1 MKFFSKKTKD
11 KVKPKG
17 GSEGLR
23 PGEPRDL
30 SLVLDLMG
38 VGFLVLDK
46 KDRISEVN
54 QSCMKFLEIS
64 ATAIGSPGVE
74 VLKAHALVQLF
85 REVKKE
91 GSLVDEINGPIS
103 GGLSFLV
110 SLTYDPERQETLI
123 VLLDTTRLHK
133 LESVRRDFISNLS
146 HELRTPVSVIR
157 ANSEALIDGALEDHD
172 AAKKFSKAILKNSEK
187 LTYLLSDILNLAT
200 IESGEYSLDIQD
212 MNPKN
217 LIEEIV
223 KNISEQFSLVSIKVD
238 VDDKLLVKMDPQAFE
253 QVLTNLLENAA
264 KYSSKDIE
272 NVVKI
277 RSRKIGSL
285 VRFEVEDNGI
295 GISPEDR
302 ERVFERF
309 FRAQNKNT
317 LSTSGTGLGLS
328 IVKNLVNLMGGSVGN
343 EQAHP
348 EGTIFWFSLNSSN

>member
-1 MKFFSKKTKD
+1 M
-11 KVKPKG
+11 
-17 GSEGLR
+17 
-23 PGEPRDL
+23 
-30 SLVLDLMG
+30 
-38 VGFLVLDK
+38 
-46 KDRISEVN
+46 
-54 QSCMKFLEIS
+54 
-64 ATAIGSPGVE
+64 
-74 VLKAHALVQLF
+74 
-85 REVKKE
+85 
-91 GSLVDEINGPIS
+91 
-103 GGLSFLV
+103 
-110 SLTYDPERQETLI
+110 
-123 VLLDTTRLHK
+123 DTTRLHK
-133 LESVRRDFISNLS
+133 LEAVRRDFISNLS

-157 ANSEALIDGALEDHD
+157 ANSEALIDGALEDQE
-172 AAKKFSKAILKNSEK
+172 AAKNFSKAILKNSET

-223 KNISEQFSLVSIKVD
+223 KNISEQFNLESIKID

-253 QVLTNLLENAA
+253 QVLANLLENAA
-264 KYSSKDIE
+264 KYSSRDIE
-272 NVVKI
+272 TIVKI

-348 EGTIFWFSLNSSN
+348 KGTIFWFSLNSSN

>member
-1 MKFFSKKTKD
+1 MKFFSKKKKD
-11 KVKPKG
+11 KAKEGSKSLKPA
-17 GSEGLR
+17 
-23 PGEPRDL
+23 EPRDL

-46 KDRISEVN
+46 NDRISEVN

-64 ATAIGSPGVE
+64 STAIGSPGVE

-110 SLTYDPERQETLI
+110 SLTYDP
-123 VLLDTTRLHK
+123 
-133 LESVRRDFISNLS
+133 
-146 HELRTPVSVIR
+146 
-157 ANSEALIDGALEDHD
+157 

>member
-1 MKFFSKKTKD
+1 
-11 KVKPKG
+11 
-17 GSEGLR
+17 
-23 PGEPRDL
+23 
-30 SLVLDLMG
+30 
-38 VGFLVLDK
+38 
-46 KDRISEVN
+46 
-54 QSCMKFLEIS
+54 
-64 ATAIGSPGVE
+64 
-74 VLKAHALVQLF
+74 
-85 REVKKE
+85 
-91 GSLVDEINGPIS
+91 
-103 GGLSFLV
+103 
-110 SLTYDPERQETLI
+110 
-123 VLLDTTRLHK
+123 
-133 LESVRRDFISNLS
+133 
-146 HELRTPVSVIR
+146 
-157 ANSEALIDGALEDHD
+157 
-172 AAKKFSKAILKNSEK
+172 
-187 LTYLLSDILNLAT
+187 
-200 IESGEYSLDIQD
+200 
-212 MNPKN
+212 
-217 LIEEIV
+217 
-223 KNISEQFSLVSIKVD
+223 
-238 VDDKLLVKMDPQAFE
+238 MDPQAFE

>member
-1 MKFFSKKTKD
+1 
-11 KVKPKG
+11 
-17 GSEGLR
+17 
-23 PGEPRDL
+23 
-30 SLVLDLMG
+30 
-38 VGFLVLDK
+38 
-46 KDRISEVN
+46 
-54 QSCMKFLEIS
+54 MKFLEIS
-64 ATAIGSPGVE
+64 STAIGSPGVE

-157 ANSEALIDGALEDHD
+157 ANSEALIDGALEDQD
-172 AAKKFSKAILKNSEK
+172 AAKKFSKAILKNS
-187 LTYLLSDILNLAT
+187 
-200 IESGEYSLDIQD
+200 
-212 MNPKN
+212 
-217 LIEEIV
+217 EIV

>member
-1 MKFFSKKTKD
+1 MKFFSKKKKD
-11 KVKPKG
+11 KAKEGSKSLKPA
-17 GSEGLR
+17 
-23 PGEPRDL
+23 EPRDL

-64 ATAIGSPGVE
+64 STAIGSPGVE

-157 ANSEALIDGALEDHD
+157 ANSEALIDGALEDQD

-223 KNISEQFSLVSIKVD
+223 KNIS
-238 VDDKLLVKMDPQAFE
+238 
-253 QVLTNLLENAA
+253 
-264 KYSSKDIE
+264 
-272 NVVKI
+272 
-277 RSRKIGSL
+277 SRKIGSL